1 MSYQWL
7 RLQKMIIKTPTNPVF
22 DFLINTRPRP
32 NKGDEIFYIAFM
44 GRFLGISGLRL
55 GDTGVEVLWGK
66 M

>member
-1 MSYQWL
+1 
-7 RLQKMIIKTPTNPVF
+7 MIIKTPTNPVF